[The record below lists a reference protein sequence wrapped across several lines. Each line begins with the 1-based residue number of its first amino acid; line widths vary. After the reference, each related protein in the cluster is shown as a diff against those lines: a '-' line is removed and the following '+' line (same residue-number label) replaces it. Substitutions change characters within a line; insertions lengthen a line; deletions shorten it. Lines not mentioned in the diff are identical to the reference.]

1 MTDVG
6 VPSPLWAVLPAG
18 HTVLNCMRKQAEQAK
33 QSGAASSIILC
44 SLLWFLPRNPSIKPL
59 NQINHSLTRLLL
71 ISVYHR
77 NRNESSMHYKCVD
90 VQRPGEVVRA
100 LELDYRWLG
109 ATRWGGCLEL
119 KLGLRAASAPL
130 PRAISPAPPCDPLN
144 LMLLLPSH

>member
-6 VPSPLWAVLPAG
+6 VPSPLLAVLPAG
-18 HTVLNCMRKQAEQAK
+18 HTVLNCIRKQAEQVK

-59 NQINHSLTRLLL
+59 NQINHSLARLLL

-77 NRNESSMHYKCVD
+77 NRKRKQYALHVCGCPETGRGCQS
-90 VQRPGEVVRA
+90 PG
-100 LELDYRWLG
+100 
-109 ATRWGGCLEL
+109 TRLQVAGSHPMGGCLEL

-144 LMLLLPSH
+144 LMLSLPSH